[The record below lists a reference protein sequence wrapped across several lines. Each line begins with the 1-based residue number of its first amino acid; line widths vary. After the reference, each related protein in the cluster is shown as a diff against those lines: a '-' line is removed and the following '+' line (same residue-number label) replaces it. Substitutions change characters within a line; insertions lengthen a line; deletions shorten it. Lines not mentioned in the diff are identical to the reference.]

1 MSVSL
6 KGIKN
11 LSGYHS
17 SNVSKQELTRA
28 FEGLLEQGM
37 HGISFSPYM
46 EGQEP
51 GDPLSEK
58 QIIERL
64 DVIVPYTK
72 WIRTFSCTEGNELI
86 PRVAKERGMKT
97 MVGAWLEDDDRKNDI
112 ELENLIELGQDGLA
126 DIVAVGNEVLYRD
139 EMPLDQ
145 LIETIQK
152 VKAALPDSKVGY
164 VDAYYEFCNHPE
176 LTDVCDVVLA
186 NCYPYWEGCHADYA
200 LLYIKDMFHRVKSAA
215 GDKPVI
221 ISETGWPNAGQNFGD
236 SEPSDANAL
245 RYFIN
250 VQQWAKS
257 ENIDMFYF
265 SSFDEAWKT
274 GDEGD
279 VGAFWGL
286 WDSKGKLKYFD

>member
-6 KGIKN
+6 TGIKN

-17 SNVSKQELTRA
+17 SNVSYQELTTA
-28 FEGLLEQGM
+28 FKNLLGQGM

-51 GDPLSEK
+51 GDVISEE
-58 QIIERL
+58 QIIQRL
-64 DVIVPYTK
+64 EVIQPYTK

-86 PRVAKERGMKT
+86 PQIAKDRGLKT
-97 MVGAWLEDDDRKNDI
+97 MVGAWLEDDDKKNEK
-112 ELENLIELGQDGLA
+112 ELEKLIEIGQSGLA

-139 EMPLDQ
+139 EMPLDR
-145 LIETIQK
+145 LIGTIK
-152 VKAALPDSKVGY
+152 EVKQALPNSQIGY

-176 LTDVCDVVLA
+176 LTDVCDLILA
-186 NCYPYWEGCHADYA
+186 NCYPFWEGCHADYA
-200 LLYIKDMFHRVKSAA
+200 LLYIKDMFRRVRDAA
-215 GDKPVI
+215 GGKPIV
-221 ISETGWPNAGQNFGD
+221 ISETGWPNAGENFGD
-236 SEPSDANAL
+236 SVPSDANAL
-245 RYFIN
+245 RYYLN
-250 VQQWAKS
+250 VQQWAQA

-279 VGAFWGL
+279 VGAYWGL
-286 WDSKGKLKYFD
+286 WDSAGQLKYLS